1 MLENILFSMNST
13 MPLFFIMLL
22 GYVLHRTGFLS
33 DAFVAG
39 ANKFVFYVALPV
51 QLFRDLGKNDVRATF
66 DGRYVLFCFAVTLAC
81 ILAIWALA
89 KLFLKGT
96 GLVGEFVQ
104 VCYRSSAAI
113 LGSAFLQSIYGDA
126 SMSSLMILG
135 SVPLYNI
142 MAVVILMLEAPTA
155 QAQTGNMAEKL
166 KKSVK
171 GILTNPI
178 LLGIAAG
185 FAWSMLHISMPAMLD
200 KALSNVAGLTSPLA
214 LLAIGAGF
222 KGKKALGYLKPTAV
236 ATVVKL
242 MVLPALFLPL
252 AVHFGFT
259 DEKLVALLVML
270 GSITTPACYVM
281 AKQMGHEGVLTGS
294 VCVTTTLFSAFSLT
308 FWLFV
313 LRSFGYIL

>member
-1 MLENILFSMNST
+1 MWENVRFSMNST
-13 MPLFFIMLL
+13 MPLFFVMLL
-22 GYVLHRTGFLS
+22 GYVLYQKKFLS

-51 QLFRDLGKNDVRATF
+51 QLFRDLATTDVRAAF
-66 DGRYVLFCFAVTLAC
+66 DGAYVLFCFVVTLVS

-89 KLFLKGT
+89 KLFLPDKR
-96 GLVGEFVQ
+96 LVGEFVQ

-113 LGSAFLQSIYGDA
+113 LGTAFLQSIYGTA
-126 SMSSLMILG
+126 EMSSMMILG
-135 SVPLYNI
+135 SVPLYNV
-142 MAVVILMLEAPTA
+142 MAVVILMLEGPDAA
-155 QAQTGNMAEKL
+155 QAGSMAAKL

-171 GILTNPI
+171 GILTNPT

-185 FAWSMLHISMPAMLD
+185 LAG
-200 KALSNVAGLTSPLA
+200 KTLSSIASLTSPRA

-222 KGKKALGYLKPTAV
+222 KGRKALGYLRPTAV
-236 ATVVKL
+236 ATAVKL
-242 MVLPALFLPL
+242 MALPALFLPV
-252 AVHFGFT
+252 AVHLGFT
-259 DEKLVALLVML
+259 EEKLVALLVML
-270 GSITTPACYVM
+270 GSIATPSCYVM

-313 LRSFGYIL
+313 LRSLGYIL

>member
-1 MLENILFSMNST
+1 MWDNILFSLNST
-13 MPLFFIMLL
+13 LPLFFVMVL
-22 GYVLHRTGFLS
+22 GYVLYQKKFLS
-33 DAFVAG
+33 DGFVAG

-51 QLFRDLGKNDVRATF
+51 QLFRDLGSTNVRATF
-66 DGRYVLFCFAVTLAC
+66 DGAYVLFCFAVTLVS
-81 ILAIWALA
+81 ILTVWALA
-89 KLFLKGT
+89 KLLLKNKS
-96 GLVGEFVQ
+96 LVGEFVQ

-126 SMSSLMILG
+126 GMSSLMILG

-142 MAVVILMLEAPTA
+142 MAVVILTLESPDAA
-155 QAQTGNMAEKL
+155 RTGSMAAKL
-166 KKSVK
+166 KKSVR
-171 GILTNPI
+171 GIVTNPI

-185 FAWSMLHISMPAMLD
+185 FAWSLLGLPMPTMLN
-200 KALSNVAGLTSPLA
+200 KTLSSVAGLTSPLA
-214 LLAIGAGF
+214 LLVIGAGF
-222 KGKKALGYLKPTAV
+222 KGRKALGYLRPTAA

-270 GSITTPACYVM
+270 GSISTPACYVM

-308 FWLFV
+308 FWLFL
-313 LRSFGYIL
+313 LRSFGCIQ

>member
-1 MLENILFSMNST
+1 MLENLLFSMNST

-81 ILAIWALA
+81 ILVIWALA
-89 KLFLKGT
+89 KLFLK
-96 GLVGEFVQ
+96 

-113 LGSAFLQSIYGDA
+113 LGSAFLQRIYGDA

-142 MAVVILMLEAPTA
+142 MAVVVLMLEAPTA

-222 KGKKALGYLKPTAV
+222 KGQKALGYLKPTAV

-252 AVHFGFT
+252 AVRFGFT

-313 LRSFGYIL
+313 LRSLGYIL

>member
-1 MLENILFSMNST
+1 MWENVLFSLNST
-13 MPLFFIMLL
+13 LPLFFVMVL
-22 GYVLHRTGFLS
+22 GYVLYQKKFLS
-33 DAFVAG
+33 DGFVAG

-51 QLFRDLGKNDVRATF
+51 QLFRDLGSTDVRATF
-66 DGRYVLFCFAVTLAC
+66 DGAYVLFCFAVTLGS
-81 ILAIWALA
+81 ILTLWALA
-89 KLFLKGT
+89 KLCLKNKS
-96 GLVGEFVQ
+96 LVGEFVQ

-142 MAVVILMLEAPTA
+142 MAVVILTLESPDA
-155 QAQTGNMAEKL
+155 AQTGSMAAKL
-166 KKSVK
+166 KKSIR
-171 GILTNPI
+171 GIVTNPI

-185 FAWSMLHISMPAMLD
+185 FAWSLLGLPMPAMLN
-200 KALSNVAGLTSPLA
+200 KTLSNVAGLTSPLA
-214 LLAIGAGF
+214 LLVIGAGF
-222 KGKKALGYLKPTAV
+222 KGRKALGYLRPTAA

-242 MVLPALFLPL
+242 MLLPALFLPL

-270 GSITTPACYVM
+270 GSISTPACYVM

-313 LRSFGYIL
+313 LRSFGFIQ